1 MKGKKTKVIVVVLAL
16 LVIAAAAGIFAYYQ
30 TQYFLVL
37 NGDKDVELNLCQ
49 TYEDPGATAKKGGK
63 DVSSQIQIKSDLNLE
78 KPGTYTI
85 TYTLGNLDA
94 ERHITVK
101 SKMDPVLKLK
111 GGASL
116 NVKLGEAFKDPG
128 FSAEDKKGTDLTKQ
142 VKVDMPDMKK
152 AGKTEITYMVSDD
165 SGKSTTVTRQVNL
178 QPNTD
183 YPAPGLPICMYH
195 YVYDR
200 NDPPDDLNHRFGN
213 YIESHDLEEELNWL
227 KAENFYFPTWQEVR
241 DYVDGK
247 LLLPDKSIVLC
258 FDDGAKSFLKVGIPV
273 LEKCQ
278 VPATCFMITSGD
290 GAKKIKNYQSE
301 YVTYQSH
308 SDNMHRPGGNIGHG
322 GIFTALPK
330 EDALEDLKRSI
341 QKCGSSDAF
350 AYPYGDYTQ
359 ECRNLLE
366 EAGFLCAVTT
376 EGGKAKPGMDALL
389 LPRVRMFMGQS
400 LQQFQKMVLP
410 PARSSNSN

>member
-142 VKVDMPDMKK
+142 VDVYKRQTEGRPDYSVFADFYSKW
-152 AGKTEITYMVSDD
+152 AKTES
-165 SGKSTTVTRQVNL
+165 R
-178 QPNTD
+178 
-183 YPAPGLPICMYH
+183 
-195 YVYDR
+195 
-200 NDPPDDLNHRFGN
+200 
-213 YIESHDLEEELNWL
+213 
-227 KAENFYFPTWQEVR
+227 
-241 DYVDGK
+241 
-247 LLLPDKSIVLC
+247 
-258 FDDGAKSFLKVGIPV
+258 
-273 LEKCQ
+273 
-278 VPATCFMITSGD
+278 
-290 GAKKIKNYQSE
+290 
-301 YVTYQSH
+301 
-308 SDNMHRPGGNIGHG
+308 
-322 GIFTALPK
+322 
-330 EDALEDLKRSI
+330 
-341 QKCGSSDAF
+341 
-350 AYPYGDYTQ
+350 
-359 ECRNLLE
+359 
-366 EAGFLCAVTT
+366 
-376 EGGKAKPGMDALL
+376 
-389 LPRVRMFMGQS
+389 
-400 LQQFQKMVLP
+400 
-410 PARSSNSN
+410 